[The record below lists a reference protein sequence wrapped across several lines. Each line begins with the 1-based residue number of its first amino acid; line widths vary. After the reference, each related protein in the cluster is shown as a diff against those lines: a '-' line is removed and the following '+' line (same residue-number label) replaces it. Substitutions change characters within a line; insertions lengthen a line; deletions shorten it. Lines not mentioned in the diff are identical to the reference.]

1 MDAIL
6 ARAPDY
12 CTGRWENWYRDCR
25 KINLNDLR
33 ERTRVIVEK
42 LK

>member
-12 CTGRWENWYRDCR
+12 CTGRWKNWYRDCR

-33 ERTRVIVEK
+33 ERTRAVVEK